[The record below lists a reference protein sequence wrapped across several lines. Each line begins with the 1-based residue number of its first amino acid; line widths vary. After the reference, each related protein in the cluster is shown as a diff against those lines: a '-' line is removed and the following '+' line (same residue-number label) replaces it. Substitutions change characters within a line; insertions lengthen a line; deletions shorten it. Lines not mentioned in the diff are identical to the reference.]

1 MIECIVI
8 DVYTQS
14 CRQFSWRTLWPHFAQ
29 KSLLSSSC
37 YPTPLGIKLVRVYL
51 TPCPSSLPLTALP
64 GRHQIRLGKQKVI
77 SKCLKKWF
85 PSVQKSY
92 LKVFKKFPLSV
103 PKSGPEVFK
112 KVVPKC
118 SKKLPQSVQ
127 KSCPKESQK
136 VSPKCSKKCPK
147 KWSQS
152 DQKSDP
158 KVTSLNLQKRPHLA
172 QISLLNTSHYP
183 ARRDKDSL
191 FSSTS

>member
-1 MIECIVI
+1 MCILNHV
-8 DVYTQS
+8 VS
-14 CRQFSWRTLWPHFAQ
+14 FLGE
-29 KSLLSSSC
+29 LSMKTH
-37 YPTPLGIKLVRVYL
+37 PIAFGYL
-51 TPCPSSLPLTALP
+51 YWYQCGSENL
-64 GRHQIRLGKQKVI
+64 HKVI

-127 KSCPKESQK
+127 KSCPKVSQK
-136 VSPKCSKKCPK
+136 VLPKCSKKCPK

-158 KVTSLNLQKRPHLA
+158 KVTSLNLQNRPHLA

>member
-118 SKKLPQSVQ
+118 SKK
-127 KSCPKESQK
+127 
-136 VSPKCSKKCPK
+136 CPK

>member
-85 PSVQKSY
+85 PSVQK
-92 LKVFKKFPLSV
+92 
-103 PKSGPEVFK
+103 
-112 KVVPKC
+112 
-118 SKKLPQSVQ
+118 KLPQGVQKVPPKCPKKWSRSVQ
-127 KSCPKESQK
+127 KSCPKVFKK
-136 VSPKCSKKCPK
+136 VAPKCPK
-147 KWSQS
+147 KLPQS
-152 DQKSDP
+152 VPKSVP
-158 KVTSLNLQKRPHLA
+158 KVFKKVSQKVVP
-172 QISLLNTSHYP
+172 
-183 ARRDKDSL
+183 K
-191 FSSTS
+191 

>member
-1 MIECIVI
+1 MRFTKSAI
-8 DVYTQS
+8 QN
-14 CRQFSWRTLWPHFAQ
+14 RNFAQ
-29 KSLLSSSC
+29 NPFHRTHGKSRPST
-37 YPTPLGIKLVRVYL
+37 PTEM
-51 TPCPSSLPLTALP
+51 
-64 GRHQIRLGKQKVI
+64 RLRRDQSV
-77 SKCLKKWF
+77 SKSGFQVSK
-85 PSVQKSY
+85 KSY
-92 LKVFKKFPLSV
+92 LKVFKKCPLSV

-127 KSCPKESQK
+127 KSCPKVSQK